1 MCNRIIISD
10 GTEIESKKVISIRTK
25 TKYVNKPTEL
35 RDYKDYWLKRLIWGK
50 PTHFW
55 KHNQHGVKSQVFR
68 IAKIEIVDSP
78 EKYLKEG
85 VLHTKKAIKLYG
97 EVE

>member
-1 MCNRIIISD
+1 MCD
-10 GTEIESKKVISIRTK
+10 KKVISIRTK

-35 RDYKDYWLKRLIWGK
+35 RDYNDYWIKRLIKGK

-55 KHNQHGVKSQVFR
+55 KHNQHGIKSPVFR
-68 IAKIEIVDSP
+68 IVEIDIVDSP
-78 EKYLKEG
+78 ENYLKEG
-85 VLHTKKAIKLYG
+85 VLHTGKAIKLYG

>member
-1 MCNRIIISD
+1 MD
-10 GTEIESKKVISIRTK
+10 KKVVCIRTK

-35 RDYKDYWLKRLIWGK
+35 RDYKEYWIKRLIEGK

-55 KHNQHGVKSQVFR
+55 KHNQHGVKSLVFR
-68 IAKIEIVDSP
+68 IVKIEIGDSP

-85 VLHTKKAIKLYG
+85 VLHMGKAIKLYG
-97 EVE
+97 VVE

>member
-1 MCNRIIISD
+1 MK
-10 GTEIESKKVISIRTK
+10 EKLISIRTK

-35 RDYKDYWLKRLIWGK
+35 RDYKDYWIKRLIEGK
-50 PTHFW
+50 PTHYR
-55 KHNQHGVKSQVFR
+55 KHNQHGVWSPVFR

-85 VLHTKKAIKLYG
+85 VLHTAKAIKIYG
-97 EVE
+97 EKAQ